1 MNYKKPI
8 RISEDSSYKRPA
20 VTRREK
26 MTKEDI
32 VQSLE
37 NYEEVEDIDNV
48 QLYTHVR
55 YITYKNNKQQF
66 YPGGIIIV
74 KGEKYV
80 ILSNEIREKTSNNK
94 NNTKRAITWSVQKY
108 TLDKN
113 GNPFKTIFF
122 RRITNDED
130 NINKNIESAKETIE
144 EQNELIE
151 KQQREIYKLKKFIK
165 GLDLDGIVKSKKN

>member
-1 MNYKKPI
+1 MNYKKPV
-8 RISEDSSYKRPA
+8 RISEDNSYKRPT

-32 VQSLE
+32 VESLE
-37 NYEEVEDIDNV
+37 NYEEVDDIDNV

-74 KGEKYV
+74 KGDKYV
-80 ILSNEIREKTSNNK
+80 ILSNEIRDKNNNK
-94 NNTKRAITWSVQKY
+94 NSTRRPITWSVQKY
-108 TLDKN
+108 TVDKN

-144 EQNELIE
+144 DQNELIE
-151 KQQREIYKLKKFIK
+151 KQQREIIKLKKFIK
-165 GLDLDGIVKSKKN
+165 GLDLENIAKSKK